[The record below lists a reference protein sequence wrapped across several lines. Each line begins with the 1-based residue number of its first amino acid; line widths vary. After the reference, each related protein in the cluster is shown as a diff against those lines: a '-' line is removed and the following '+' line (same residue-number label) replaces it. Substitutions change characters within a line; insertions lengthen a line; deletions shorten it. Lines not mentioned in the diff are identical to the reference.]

1 MTGSIFLVGL
11 MGAGKTTIGR
21 ALAKKLNKRF
31 VDSDHEI
38 EARTGA
44 TIPVIFEIEGEES
57 FRRREAEVIRELSA
71 QPDIVLATGGGA
83 VLRAEN
89 RENLKKGGTVVYL
102 RASINQILQ
111 RTGRDKNRPLLQ
123 TADPRRKLEE
133 LSRQR
138 DPLYREVA
146 DFVIETNRPNVQFL
160 VQTIISHLELSPK
173 EGAWQPLPEADGTQP
188 DDTVV
193 IERSSALVTRTAD
206 GTTVVATSHFSQT
219 FHGAAGAEPSHH
231 RMNQNTASTAI
242 HPITL
247 NVDLGER
254 SYPIHIGRG
263 LLDDA
268 SLLPQYVKGKRVA
281 IVTNDTVGPLYL
293 DKVANALRAA
303 GKQVSE
309 IVLPDGEEEKNW
321 ASLMKIFDRLLADKC
336 DRKTTLVALGG
347 GVIGDLTGFAAASYM
362 RGVPFVQVPTTLL
375 SQVDSSVGGKT
386 GINHP
391 LGKNMIGAFYQP
403 QAVIADTATL
413 HTLPAREL
421 AAGIAEVIKHG
432 AIIDAPFFDW
442 IETNIAQLVSKD
454 DAALAY
460 AIQRSCEIKA
470 DVVRQDERE
479 GGLRAILNF
488 GHTFGHA
495 IENGLGYGQ
504 WLHGEAVGCG
514 MVMAADL
521 SQRLGYIDVGTRDR
535 IQAVT
540 AAAGLPTVAPS
551 LGTERWLELMEV
563 DKKNEGGQIKFIL
576 IKPLGS
582 PLITNVPQELLLQT
596 LAACTGE

>member
-21 ALAKKLNKRF
+21 ALAKKLGKRF

-44 TIPVIFEIEGEES
+44 SIPVIFEIEGEES
-57 FRRREAEVIRELSA
+57 FRRREAEVIRDLSS

-89 RENLKKGGTVVYL
+89 RENLKRRGTVIYL
-102 RASINQILQ
+102 RASVNQILQ

-138 DPLYREVA
+138 EPLYREVA
-146 DFVIETNRPNVQFL
+146 DFIVETNRPNVQFL
-160 VQTIISHLELSPK
+160 VQTIMSHLELSPK
-173 EGAWQPLPEADGTQP
+173 PSETDALAGG
-188 DDTVV
+188 TVV
-193 IERSSALVTRTAD
+193 IERTSATLVAD
-206 GTTVVATSHFSQT
+206 EDGIAFAATSSITTFSGSGRLQNASPMSQAT
-219 FHGAAGAEPSHH
+219 PASAA
-231 RMNQNTASTAI
+231 
-242 HPITL
+242 PITL
-247 NVDLGER
+247 EVDLGER
-254 SYPIHIGRG
+254 SYPILIGRG

-268 SLLPQYVKGKRVA
+268 ALLPQFVKGKRVA
-281 IVTNDTVGPLYL
+281 IVTNDKVGPLYL
-293 DKVANALRAA
+293 DKISRTLRAA
-303 GKQVSE
+303 GKQVTE
-309 IVLPDGEEEKNW
+309 IVLPDGEEHKNW
-321 ASLMKIFDRLLADKC
+321 ASLMRIFDVLLAEKC
-336 DRKTTLVALGG
+336 DRKTTLIALGG

-421 AAGIAEVIKHG
+421 SAGIAEVIKHG

-442 IETNIAQLVSKD
+442 IEANMAKLVAKD

-495 IENGLGYGQ
+495 IENGLGYGE

-521 SQRLGYIDVGTRDR
+521 SLRLGYIDAAARER
-535 IQAVT
+535 LRAVT
-540 AAAGLPTVAPS
+540 AAAGLPTVAPD
-551 LGTERWLELMEV
+551 LGPERWLELMEV

-582 PLITNVPQELLLQT
+582 PLITNAPQELLMQT
-596 LAACTGE
+596 LAACTSGE

>member
-1 MTGSIFLVGL
+1 MSGSIFLVGL

-44 TIPVIFEIEGEES
+44 SIPVIFEIEGEES
-57 FRRREAEVIRELSA
+57 FRKREAEVIRELSA
-71 QPDIVLATGGGA
+71 LENIVLATGGGA
-83 VLRAEN
+83 ILREETRSVLKQR
-89 RENLKKGGTVVYL
+89 GTVIYL
-102 RASINQILQ
+102 RAGINQILQ
-111 RTGRDKNRPLLQ
+111 RTGKDKNRPLLQ

-138 DPLYREVA
+138 DPYYREVA
-146 DFVIETNRPNVQFL
+146 DFIIETGRPNIQYL
-160 VQTIISHLELSPK
+160 VQAIMSQLELTPKASPATILAVTAI
-173 EGAWQPLPEADGTQP
+173 ESEQPA
-188 DDTVV
+188 
-193 IERSSALVTRTAD
+193 TA
-206 GTTVVATSHFSQT
+206 TE
-219 FHGAAGAEPSHH
+219 HGATTPAATPVSFA
-231 RMNQNTASTAI
+231 RPAMTTSTSSYIAL
-242 HPITL
+242 H
-247 NVDLGER
+247 VDLGER
-254 SYPIHIGRG
+254 SYPISIGHG
-263 LLDDA
+263 LL
-268 SLLPQYVKGKRVA
+268 SSTELLTRHIQGKRAA
-281 IVTNDTVGPLYL
+281 IVTNDVVAPLYL
-293 DKVANALRAA
+293 AKVQKLLEDA
-303 GKQVSE
+303 GKQVTT
-309 IVLPDGEEEKNW
+309 IVLPDGEEQKTW
-321 ASLMKIFDRLLADKC
+321 ASLMQVFDVLLAEKC
-336 DRKTTLVALGG
+336 DRKTTMIALGG

-362 RGVPFVQVPTTLL
+362 RGVPFVQIPTTLL

-421 AAGIAEVIKHG
+421 SAGLAEVIKHG
-432 AIIDAPFFDW
+432 AIIDAAFFDW
-442 IETNIAQLVSKD
+442 IEANMERLVGGD
-454 DAALAY
+454 DSALAY

-495 IENGLGYGQ
+495 IESGLGYGE

-521 SQRLGYIDVGTRDR
+521 SWRLGYIDQRTKDR
-535 IQAVT
+535 VT
-540 AAAGLPTVAPS
+540 AVVKAAGLPVQAPN
-551 LGTERWLELMEV
+551 LGQARWLELMEV

-576 IKPLGS
+576 IKPLGK
-582 PLITNVPQELLLQT
+582 PLITSVPQALLLET
-596 LAACTGE
+596 LSACCMQ